1 MILIGIRHSP
11 MPRISKA
18 ALGLATIFCLI
29 LLPVFAQSSH
39 AILPPVSCTSVADFA
54 ISPDKPFLE
63 VLVDG
68 TNSSGLELTSINGFS
83 GTILLSVAAAS
94 PGITA
99 TLSSTSVPLTAGGS
113 ASSSLLVS
121 VLGPSPP
128 IFSVVTVNGTSGSL
142 FHTALLYVHVVKPGF
157 SISAD
162 PDFLEFPPG
171 GSGTSLINLTSD
183 FGFAGRVALSA
194 MVSGLG
200 SLPAAFLSHA
210 SVDLPGAPTVTL
222 TVDATSPLVLPG
234 YYSVLVIGAS
244 GPVNDTASVYILVTE
259 PGFALETN
267 PMDLTILAGLSGSSS
282 IKVSSLKGF
291 SGTVDLTADSF
302 DLVASVSPTSVTVG
316 PGTPGTATL
325 DVSVPAGTSPGSY
338 FVGVSGSSGSVFNGT
353 SVLVTVPGP
362 DFNMTANPE
371 TLTIA
376 AGSAGSSTISLISV
390 YDFSGD
396 VSLSL
401 LCAPGVSATI
411 APPTVH
417 LAAGGTGSSK
427 LDVSVSSY
435 TPAGLYYVFV
445 NGTSGSRTHFALV
458 PVSVTSVSTPDFSL
472 VGSVSSL
479 TVVQGSS
486 GTATYTLT
494 SLNGFSGLV
503 TLTANAGSVAGLDA
517 SFSRNTVPLSS
528 GGTGTSTL
536 TISTTG
542 ATPVGTHHVAVT
554 GNSGSLSHTTFL
566 DISVTPVP
574 TPDFTISASPTIKGP
589 LDPGAHGTGTISI
602 SSLNSFIGTIDLTAA
617 PSPGLS
623 AILSPTSVT
632 GGSGTSTLDVTAPI
646 AGTYTVTV
654 TGTSGALAH
663 TTAVITVN
671 VVDFTIT
678 ASSPN
683 PVATGQ
689 PAISTISLTALNSFA
704 GTVDFYNSSPVGLTC
719 DPFVPPSVTGSGT
732 TVLSCSSA
740 TAGDYPVTVTG
751 TSGSLTHSA
760 TTTFSFTSVPDFS
773 ITASS
778 PSLVNI
784 GDPAS
789 STVTLIDLNGFAGDV
804 ALSDTPLP
812 TGLTCGLIA
821 PSIVT
826 IPPQATATL
835 SCSAT
840 ATGSYAVTITGTS
853 GSISHS
859 KTVTF
864 NFGDF
869 TLDASPVSV
878 GPIITGSSG
887 TSTITVTSQNGFMGD
902 VSLTANP
909 SAGLTAALNSPSV
922 IGSGTSTLTLS
933 ATAAGTYTVTVTG
946 ISGTLSHTTG
956 TITVTVT
963 AAPPPDFS
971 VSASRPSMSIQAG
984 DNAASTITFTS
995 LNGFTGIV
1003 SISVVVSPS
1012 GPQASLNPTSLTLG
1026 VSGTSTLTVAVPV
1039 SAGNG
1044 PYTVTVT
1051 GTNGSTSHTTTIA
1064 VTVTS
1069 LSTTPPQQAASNIL
1083 GLDPTLFYILIGV
1096 LAVAA
1101 LSGAATVMVR
1111 RKPPSPQARA

>member
-1 MILIGIRHSP
+1 VILKEIRHSP
-11 MPRISKA
+11 RPRISKA

-29 LLPVFAQSSH
+29 LLPVFAQPSH

-83 GTILLSVAAAS
+83 GTILLSAAAAS
-94 PGITA
+94 PGVTA

-113 ASSSLLVS
+113 ASSSLSVS

-128 IFSVVTVNGTSGSL
+128 IFSIITVNATSGSL

-162 PDFLEFPPG
+162 PSFLEFPPG
-171 GSGTSLINLTSD
+171 GSGTSLINVTSG
-183 FGFAGRVALSA
+183 FGFAGHVALSA
-194 MVSGLG
+194 EVSGLG
-200 SLPAAFLSHA
+200 SLPAASLSHA

-259 PGFALETN
+259 PGFALEAN
-267 PMDLTILAGLSGSSS
+267 PMDLTILAGFSGSSS
-282 IKVSSLKGF
+282 ITVSSLKGF
-291 SGTVDLTADSF
+291 SGTVELTADSF
-302 DLVASVSPTSVTVG
+302 DLVASISPTSVTVG
-316 PGTPGTATL
+316 PGTPGTSTL

-353 SVLVTVPGP
+353 SVFVTVPGP

-376 AGSAGSSTISLISV
+376 AGSAGSSTISLTSV
-390 YDFSGD
+390 YAFSGD

-401 LCAPGVSATI
+401 LCASGVSATI
-411 APPTVH
+411 ASPTVH

-435 TPAGLYYVFV
+435 TPEGLYYVFV
-445 NGTSGSRTHFALV
+445 NGTSGSRTHFAFV
-458 PVSVTSVSTPDFSL
+458 PVSVTSVSTSDFSL

-479 TVVQGSS
+479 DVVQGSS
-486 GTATYTLT
+486 GTATFTLT

-517 SFSRNTVPLSS
+517 SFSPNTVLLSS

-542 ATPVGTHHVAVT
+542 ATPIGTHHAAVT

-566 DISVTPVP
+566 DVSVRPGP

-602 SSLNSFIGTIDLTAA
+602 TSLNSFIGTIDLNAA

-623 AILSPTSVT
+623 AILSPTSVI

-683 PVATGQ
+683 PVAAGQ

-704 GTVDFYNSSPVGLTC
+704 GTVDFSNSSPVGLTC
-719 DPFVPPSVTGSGT
+719 DPFVPLSVTGSGT
-732 TVLSCSSA
+732 TVLSCSST

-751 TSGSLTHSA
+751 TSGSLAHSA
-760 TTTFSFTSVPDFS
+760 TATFSFTNVPDFS

-784 GDPAS
+784 GDSAS
-789 STVTLIDLNGFAGDV
+789 STITLIDLNGFAGDV

-812 TGLTCGLIA
+812 TGLTCGSIA

-840 ATGSYAVTITGTS
+840 TAGSY
-853 GSISHS
+853 
-859 KTVTF
+859 TVTF

-887 TSTITVTSQNGFMGD
+887 TSIITVTSQDGFIGD

-909 SAGLTAALNSPSV
+909 SAGLTATLNPPSV

-933 ATAAGTYTVTVTG
+933 ATAAGTYTVTV
-946 ISGTLSHTTG
+946 SGTSGALSHTTSVV
-956 TITVTVT
+956 TVTVT
-963 AAPPPDFS
+963 LPPPPDFS
-971 VSASRPSMSIQAG
+971 ISASRPSMSIQAG

-1003 SISVVVSPS
+1003 STSVVVSPS

-1026 VSGTSTLTVAVPV
+1026 ASGASTLTIAVPV
-1039 SAGNG
+1039 STGTG

-1069 LSTTPPQQAASNIL
+1069 PSTTPPQQAASNIL

-1096 LAVAA
+1096 LAVAV

-1111 RKPPSPQARA
+1111 RKPPSLQARA